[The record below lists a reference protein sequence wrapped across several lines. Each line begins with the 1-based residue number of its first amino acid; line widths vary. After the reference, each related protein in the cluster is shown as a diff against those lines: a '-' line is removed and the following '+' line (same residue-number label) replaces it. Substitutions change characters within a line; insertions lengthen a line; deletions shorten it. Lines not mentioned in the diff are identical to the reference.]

1 MLGVLRAGLR
11 VGCFVVKKAGRKGY
25 CSGLCIDYNQV
36 NYPLNYGYWTIWSE
50 KVDTLTLQRSELSPS
65 SAKLPS
71 NSSSRSS
78 TSNAHQQHSTMI
90 RTASSLITRRLPSTA
105 SSVVAITSGGSR
117 SALPSVSVGVSRG
130 MTILSKESKEEF
142 KKEVSSF
149 YLPLMLTI
157 VVCWLALCRIIK
169 SHRLSRSS
177 TQNYSA
183 RMAKTRRPVSPHVTI
198 YSFPVCALSSI
209 ATRVTGCILSFG
221 AAGLGIV
228 EIFGGSG
235 AALST
240 MQCIGSGE
248 MVGGALFVAGAKFS
262 VAFPFAYH
270 YLGGL
275 RHLVWDN
282 SPEMLTNVDVE
293 KASYGLLGASVLLS
307 SVAAVV

>member
-1 MLGVLRAGLR
+1 
-11 VGCFVVKKAGRKGY
+11 
-25 CSGLCIDYNQV
+25 
-36 NYPLNYGYWTIWSE
+36 
-50 KVDTLTLQRSELSPS
+50 
-65 SAKLPS
+65 
-71 NSSSRSS
+71 
-78 TSNAHQQHSTMI
+78 
-90 RTASSLITRRLPSTA
+90 
-105 SSVVAITSGGSR
+105 
-117 SALPSVSVGVSRG
+117 
-130 MTILSKESKEEF
+130 LSKESKEEF
-142 KKEVSSF
+142 KKE
-149 YLPLMLTI
+149 
-157 VVCWLALCRIIK
+157 
-169 SHRLSRSS
+169 
-177 TQNYSA
+177 NYSA